1 MTLDERR
8 IWRDRLSKMAIL
20 EHLGAELDLD
30 DEHAVRLALVRRTRA
45 HDGGLG
51 TAALNGAMIAG
62 MIDCAMSVAGILHF
76 RGRTCGTMHLSI
88 QFMKA
93 VRDPRPV
100 IECRAVRRTPSLV
113 FVEACLV
120 GRHGRYDVLATGIV
134 GAAQNALSDGGESTN
149 WLAPVGMVPDCA
161 MGAAEQA

>member
-1 MTLDERR
+1 
-8 IWRDRLSKMAIL
+8 MAIL
-20 EHLGAELDLD
+20 EHLGVELDLD
-30 DEHAVRLALVRRTRA
+30 DKHAVRLALVRRTRA

-51 TAALNGAMIAG
+51 AAALNGAMIAG

-100 IECRAVRRTPSLV
+100 IECRAIRRTQSLV

-120 GRHGRYDVLATGIV
+120 GRGGRCDVLATGIV
-134 GAAQNALSDGGESTN
+134 AAAQSGGESTN
-149 WLAPVGMVPDCA
+149 WLAPAGMVQDCA
-161 MGAAEQA
+161 MGAVEQS